1 MAEGIRKLLARFGP
15 FVVGALLL
23 AVYLHLPDPEA
34 SQESHD
40 PDPVSS
46 PSERLEIVDVRP
58 LAPAPNGAVVIRYVG
73 THEAPK
79 AFIGKEPMTIL
90 ERPPGALVA
99 RLPANTAVGYRKV
112 RIEDSEGR
120 SKPFRIKVEAVDWRK
135 HFRNVV
141 GGLALV
147 LFGLE
152 LLSRAV
158 REATGLDSAAKLARI
173 AVRRDASF
181 AFGGLVG
188 ALVQSTSSVAG
199 LLGALVATNLLG
211 LTAAGAAF
219 LGATLASGIAPFALT
234 SVVAPSEGLIA
245 VALGMVWMRFAT
257 DRRQRALARLLL
269 GAGIMAFGLYVLRPG
284 LEPLISEPVLITVL
298 DGFQGHGLV
307 PTLSGVALGVGLAA
321 VLQGPAPVLLLVV
334 SLAETTGLW
343 DFRAAMNV
351 VAGSGLGAALASTLA
366 LPRASHEK
374 GLGLFNLCIGFASTL
389 IAALG
394 GPVWCSV
401 SDWLVRGY
409 PNQMDWGERVLLPNI
424 GLHLALA
431 FTIAQG
437 VASFVILP
445 VLPPLARFIERRA
458 EAKNQS
464 KSGEGTRSLDRL
476 HESLAQ
482 VLRAQRRALDPIAEL
497 ALSGRRSL
505 SGVAERELAAA
516 RAALDGILTAPA
528 RPDQKVGADEL
539 QRALLSCLQLHSAI
553 EMLLRETDRLVEA
566 RLTSSRGDTDPS
578 LPPVEQAALR
588 EMQRL
593 LGEGLDAL
601 IESLTSGIPLDVD
614 ESRAREIRLNLV
626 EAELRSNLA
635 LDRLEVSKRQV
646 ELGVL
651 SWAGTCELAGNHVY
665 RLGQTLSDLCELGVL
680 PGLRQETKLS
690 A

>member
-1 MAEGIRKLLARFGP
+1 MAELFRKLLARFGP
-15 FVVGALLL
+15 FVVGAILLT
-23 AVYLHLPDPEA
+23 VYLQLPDPSAPEA
-34 SQESHD
+34 SVDNE
-40 PDPVSS
+40 PAPNT
-46 PSERLEIVDVRP
+46 SERLEIVDVRP
-58 LAPAPNGAVVIRYVG
+58 LDPTPNSAVVIRYAGASEVQG
-73 THEAPK
+73 ATL
-79 AFIGKEPMTIL
+79 GKEPMTLL

-99 RLPANTAVGYRKV
+99 RLPADIGVGYHKIRLQDV
-112 RIEDSEGR
+112 EGR

-135 HFRNVV
+135 RFRNLV

-219 LGATLASGIAPFALT
+219 LGAELASGVAPFLLT
-234 SVVAPSEGLIA
+234 SVVAPNEGLIA
-245 VALGMVWMRFAT
+245 VALGVVWMRFAT
-257 DRRQRALARLLL
+257 DRRQKALGRLVL
-269 GAGIMAFGLYVLRPG
+269 GAGVMAFGLHVLRPG
-284 LEPLISEPVLITVL
+284 FEPLLSEPLLITLL

-307 PTLSGVALGVGLAA
+307 PTLNCIALGVGLSAL
-321 VLQGPAPVLLLVV
+321 LQGPAPVLLLVV

-343 DFRAAMNV
+343 DFRSAMMV
-351 VAGSGLGAALASTLA
+351 VSGSGLGAALASTLA

-374 GLGLFNLCIGFASTL
+374 GLGILNLCIGFASTL
-389 IAALG
+389 IGALG
-394 GPVWCSV
+394 VPVWCSL

-409 PNQMDWGERVLLPNI
+409 PHQMDWGERVLLPNI
-424 GLHLALA
+424 GLHLVLA
-431 FTIAQG
+431 FAIAQIS
-437 VASFVILP
+437 ASLVVLP
-445 VLPPLARFIERRA
+445 MMPPLARFLEQRAERRRR
-458 EAKNQS
+458 S
-464 KSGEGTRSLDRL
+464 RDGEGARFLERL
-476 HESLAQ
+476 HEGLSH
-482 VLRAQRRALDPIAEL
+482 VLRAERRALDPIAEL

-505 SGVAERELAAA
+505 SRHAEREIAEA
-516 RAALDGILTAPA
+516 RRALDGLLTAPA
-528 RPDQKVGADEL
+528 SPDEKVGADEL
-539 QRALLSCLQLHSAI
+539 QRALLNCLQLHSAI

-566 RLTSSRGDTDPS
+566 RLTTTRVEGDPS

-593 LGEGLDAL
+593 LGDGLDDL
-601 IESLTSGIPLDVD
+601 IGSLSSGIPLDID
-614 ESRAREIRLNLV
+614 QSRAREIRLNTV
-626 EAELRSNLA
+626 EAELRSSLS
-635 LDRLEVSKRQV
+635 LDRLEVSQRKV

-680 PGLRQETKLS
+680 PSLAAPAELHP
-690 A
+690 